1 MRFKGRKTKRKFK
14 NRDSNKDNNLKNINK
29 SRKQSLL
36 VPSRSSITSMFKVF
50 CFCSWKMIPCTFV
63 YQASKP

>member
-1 MRFKGRKTKRKFK
+1 MQSKERKTKKKFK
-14 NRDSNKDNNLKNINK
+14 NKDSNKDNNLKNTNK
-29 SRKQSLL
+29 SKKRCLL